1 MEPIFIVVRAWL
13 LVLVCR
19 GCCSL
24 VDNSRLIDNVS
35 KYLFIDK
42 R

>member
-1 MEPIFIVVRAWL
+1 MV

-24 VDNSRLIDNVS
+24 VDNSQLVDNSLVLIDNFRY
-35 KYLFIDK
+35 KHLLIDE